1 MSVPHSSRRTRILP
15 APQQPSELRPRSPPR
30 TSITAALTGASAGV
44 RPRCHSQSSNLCS
57 QFLPPSAFASR
68 QQPPFEEAT
77 ADFTSLPWPSS
88 RPRCC
93 PLPVTPLS
101 PQTAAPRPSSGHI
114 AAGPS
119 SPPPLPQRPF
129 GQAAGAPRTARTG
142 PDRRHRAAVPASI
155 FRPLPP
161 ASIFRPVTRP
171 TPAPNQDGPRRI
183 PAPGPR
189 GVPSQRPYAG
199 RRGSGERTKRGAA
212 CGAAGHEAGPAAL
225 VSAEGRGH
233 SRAGRGAGGASCSVR
248 GGSTRPCPRRPQPC
262 VGILEVRGGGGEDAP
277 PPPPPKKDQS
287 MAETKQTK
295 PDPHAAER
303 RAPRVARPGGTH
315 PTGRAAP
322 GALTCP
328 SLVTCLLQ

>member
-1 MSVPHSSRRTRILP
+1 MPHSSRRTRILP

-142 PDRRHRAAVPASI
+142 PAAPSGRPGLHLPPVTSRLHLPPRYPPDARTQPRWPAPHSCAWASGRPLAAALRRAAGERGKNKARGRVRGRRARGRAGSS
-155 FRPLPP
+155 RE
-161 ASIFRPVTRP
+161 RR
-171 TPAPNQDGPRRI
+171 GPRAQQGR
-183 PAPGPR
+183 AR
-189 GVPSQRPYAG
+189 GRRRLVLRAWRQHTAVPSA
-199 RRGSGERTKRGAA
+199 
-212 CGAAGHEAGPAAL
+212 PAAL
-225 VSAEGRGH
+225 RGDPRDEGRG
-233 SRAGRGAGGASCSVR
+233 GR
-248 GGSTRPCPRRPQPC
+248 RRPPS
-262 VGILEVRGGGGEDAP
+262 
-277 PPPPPKKDQS
+277 PPPKKDQS
-287 MAETKQTK
+287 KAETKQTK